1 MMKSL
6 RRMTT
11 IWRPLSATALVVSLG
26 GAALMAPTA
35 SAQDALPPITDAA
48 PLDTAFFQQVD
59 LDFEGEQWQQTDQLL
74 DRLGVPDSLDTWR
87 DEFLTKHGE
96 MGSFTEADLDAVT
109 GGEMAIVVS
118 DTAFATLFDVQA
130 QMMAEMSGTPV
141 ASPVSL
147 VEGEPLGVAVIL
159 RASDTDAAWEYA
171 ENQTNAFAS
180 QNDLQVTS
188 TPYGSGE
195 ILETVGGEGA
205 GAEDLEEPYDTFL
218 GAHGDKEFATGRAG
232 DYIIGAATADDVER
246 VIDVIDGN
254 APSLSESEPLTQIA
268 AELPAPALAF
278 TYVDAEAVLNA
289 LDDDTLATIEAM
301 QPGLSLEEMGSY
313 SGLTLSAVDEG
324 FRMDSY
330 SITSDNA
337 VPSKVIV
344 PNNPATSEAAAHVPA
359 DSFIFSAGTL
369 PPGSFSSGA
378 YSLAQAVN
386 AIESGA
392 EPQEAM
398 PSAEEVDAAIEQA
411 SETLGFNPATELFD
425 ILGPDYIFFSS
436 FPSFM
441 DAFSFNAVVAV
452 STSDPT
458 TLAGTMEK
466 VADLITR
473 EGGEDVSLTTRDMD
487 GDTIYSLGDP
497 GDESSPTVD
506 FGVVGNQAVAGIGTG
521 LDQLSATPAEALAD
535 DPQYQEIMGTLP
547 SEYSSVFY
555 VDARPVTQLAMMF
568 SGGFSEGGAE
578 ATPMAEPAGSL
589 ENLLGFGAV
598 ASSDSD
604 TSMSGSAILYI
615 AEPAN

>member
-1 MMKSL
+1 MKSL

-26 GAALMAPTA
+26 GAALTAPTT

-48 PLDTAFFQQVD
+48 PLDTAYFQQVD
-59 LDFEGEQWQQTDQLL
+59 LDFAGAQWQQTDQLAE
-74 DRLGVPDSLDTWR
+74 RLGFPDSLETWR
-87 DEFLTKHGE
+87 DEFLTKHGK
-96 MGSFTEADLDAVT
+96 MGSFTGADLDAIL
-109 GGEMAIVVS
+109 GGEAALVVS
-118 DTAFATLFDVQA
+118 DDAIATMMQA
-130 QMMAEMSGTPV
+130 QSQMMAEMSGTPV

-147 VEGEPLGVAVIL
+147 TEGEPLGVAMIL
-159 RASDTDAAWEYA
+159 RASDTDAVWDYA
-171 ENQTNAFAS
+171 ESQTNAFADKH
-180 QNDLQVTS
+180 DLEVVS

-195 ILETVGGEGA
+195 IVETVGGEGEST
-205 GAEDLEEPYDTFL
+205 EDLDAPYDALL
-218 GAHGDKEFATGRAG
+218 GAHGDKEFAAGRAG
-232 DYIIGAATADDVER
+232 DYIIGAATAADVEQI
-246 VIDVIDGN
+246 IDVIDGN

-289 LDDDTLATIEAM
+289 LDADTLATIEAM

-313 SGLTLSAVDEG
+313 SGLTLTAVDEG

-330 SITSDNA
+330 SIASDNA
-337 VPSKVIV
+337 DPSKVIV

-359 DSFIFSAGTL
+359 DAFVFSAGTL

-386 AIESGA
+386 AIESGE

-398 PSAEEVDAAIEQA
+398 PSAAEVDAAIAQA
-411 SETLGFNPATELFD
+411 SETLGFNPATDLFD
-425 ILGPDYIFFSS
+425 ILGPDYIFFST

-452 STSDPT
+452 STSDPA
-458 TLAGTMEK
+458 TLADTMEK
-466 VADLITR
+466 VSDLITR
-473 EGGEDVSLTTRDMD
+473 EGGEDVSLTSRDMD
-487 GDTIYSLGDP
+487 GDTVYSIGDP
-497 GDESSPTVD
+497 NDENSPTVD

-547 SEYSSVFY
+547 TEYSSVFY
-555 VDARPVTQLAMMF
+555 VDARPVTQLATMF

-578 ATPMAEPAGSL
+578 ATPMAEPSGNL

-615 AEPAN
+615 AEPAS